1 MKKNDFVI
9 AGIPSGKLNDLV
21 KKIIKKTGVRSPEE
35 AVHLINSGEWSLSPV
50 EYFTKEESD
59 DNCDFVVADITLGKL
74 NALVKNLLR
83 ETGIADPGK
92 MIESVNEGRW
102 IFLPPLRSWTEEN
115 GAIRFSLELTGITG
129 KKWITRLS
137 KKGYKIGEKAM
148 SILLSDDF
156 KPTIGTANIVIL
168 KGELF
173 NRNIRTFDMVANEE
187 VKKRQLSPISLEE
200 VCAIRYKFSDKQ
212 IREMGLEFIVG
223 MHKPIEFH
231 YDSPKLLS
239 IDTGGNG
246 NYLSTLSVHFSNYHG
261 YKSGFAFQESREE
274 SLLL

>member
-1 MKKNDFVI
+1 MEKNDFVI
-9 AGIPSGKLNDLV
+9 ASIPSGKLNDLV
-21 KKIIKKTGVRSPEE
+21 KKIIKKTGARSPEE
-35 AVHLINSGEWSLSPV
+35 AVRLINSGEWILSPV

-187 VKKRQLSPISLEE
+187 VKKRDWIP
-200 VCAIRYKFSDKQ
+200 YKL
-212 IREMGLEFIVG
+212 RRGLC
-223 MHKPIEFH
+223 
-231 YDSPKLLS
+231 D
-239 IDTGGNG
+239 
-246 NYLSTLSVHFSNYHG
+246 
-261 YKSGFAFQESREE
+261 
-274 SLLL
+274 